1 MVGFFFALSS
11 LQLFGCK
18 ITHYFR
24 NFQEKAGEKENER
37 VPAALSLN
45 TTSIEKLLQLADTK
59 NRKDLEDS
67 EIVRKFAGEKPFF
80 KNMLGIDTPHSPVG
94 GKFAEEIRAT
104 IRRVSTGHLNEADKR
119 RIRRS
124 HHVLQ
129 KFDAVWE

>member
-1 MVGFFFALSS
+1 MKEFQKLS
-11 LQLFGCK
+11 
-18 ITHYFR
+18 
-24 NFQEKAGEKENER
+24 
-37 VPAALSLN
+37 SLN

>member
-1 MVGFFFALSS
+1 MKEFQQLS
-11 LQLFGCK
+11 
-18 ITHYFR
+18 
-24 NFQEKAGEKENER
+24 
-37 VPAALSLN
+37 SLN

-67 EIVRKFAGEKPFF
+67 EIVRKFAGEKQFF

-119 RIRRS
+119 RIRATELFSERQS
-124 HHVLQ
+124 IMVIREP
-129 KFDAVWE
+129 KYSN